1 MKTAEKCKPYIFRM
15 LKKGNFFDE
24 DLNNNIIENGSH
36 NGVDDTADYNTR
48 FVMFTKYKKQK

>member
-1 MKTAEKCKPYIFRM
+1 M

-36 NGVDDTADYNTR
+36 NGVDDTSDYNTR